1 VTPPLSGIHHVTAIS
16 ADPESNL
23 AFYSTVLG
31 LRLVKVTVNFDD
43 PSAYH
48 LYYGDAQG
56 TPGTVLT
63 FFIWPGA
70 PAGRMGTGLINA
82 VALAI
87 PRQSLGYWVQRLLE
101 HDIAFD
107 GPAAR
112 FDERVLT
119 FRDPDGLVIELVTR
133 AGGVASRPWMASPV
147 PAEDAIVG
155 VAGVTF
161 WVADAQPSAAFLAS
175 TLGVQMGR
183 AEGSTQ
189 RFSFTTSGDVVDVRA
204 VPGFWSGHVAAGN
217 IHHVAWRAADV
228 EVQAAWSARLLEA
241 GVDVT
246 PVRDRHYFSSI
257 YFSEPGGV
265 LFEIAT
271 DGPGFTVDE
280 PEEELGERLMLPPR
294 LERHRTEIESMLPPF
309 PGREEPAVSASD
321 ELLGFVH
328 RFVPGDAELPAL
340 LLLHGT
346 GGSEE
351 DLLPLGPELLPGA
364 RLLSPR
370 GKVLENGMPRFFK
383 RLAEGVFDLEDLIA
397 RTFELA
403 AFIEAASE
411 RYGIGARDLVA
422 VGYSNGANI
431 ASSLLLLRPDLLAGA
446 VLLRPMLPFEP
457 EEPAGLDGVPVLLQP
472 GRGDPIVSTET
483 VEELAAVLRRAGA
496 EVELAWAEGGHQ
508 LSYDDLA
515 VAKAWI
521 SEHSGG
527 PGLDNR

>member
-1 VTPPLSGIHHVTAIS
+1 MTAPLSGIHHVTSIS
-16 ADPESNL
+16 ADLEANV
-23 AFYSTVLG
+23 AFYRGLLG

-48 LYYGDAQG
+48 LYYGDALG

-70 PAGRMGTGLINA
+70 PAGRMGTGLFNA

-101 HDIAFD
+101 HDIDFD

-112 FDERVLT
+112 FDERVLI
-119 FRDPDGLVIELVTR
+119 FRDPDGLVIELATR
-133 AGGVASRPWMASPV
+133 AGGVAPSPWIDSPV

-155 VAGVTF
+155 IAGVTF
-161 WVADAQPSAAFLAS
+161 WVADAQPSGSFLES
-175 TLGVQMGR
+175 VLGLQAGR
-183 AEGSTQ
+183 TDGSTQ
-189 RFSFTTSGDVVDVRA
+189 RFSFPESGDVVDVRA

-217 IHHVAWRAADV
+217 IHHVAWWVSDGD
-228 EVQAAWSARLLEA
+228 EQLAWRTRLTGA
-241 GVDVT
+241 GVEVT

-271 DGPGFTVDE
+271 DGPGFIIDE
-280 PEEELGERLMLPPR
+280 TAEELGQRLTLPPR
-294 LERHRTEIESMLPPF
+294 LERHRAEIESLLPPF
-309 PGREEPAVSASD
+309 PGTEEPTVSASD
-321 ELLGFVH
+321 DLLGFVH
-328 RFVPGDAELPAL
+328 RFVPGGAQLPAL

-346 GGSEE
+346 GGNEE
-351 DLLPLGPELLPGA
+351 DLLPLGPELMPDA

-411 RYGIGARDLVA
+411 RYGIGARELVA

-457 EEPAGLDGVPVLLQP
+457 EAPAGLDGVPVLLQP

-521 SEHSGG
+521 SEHFGG
-527 PGLDNR
+527 PSLENR